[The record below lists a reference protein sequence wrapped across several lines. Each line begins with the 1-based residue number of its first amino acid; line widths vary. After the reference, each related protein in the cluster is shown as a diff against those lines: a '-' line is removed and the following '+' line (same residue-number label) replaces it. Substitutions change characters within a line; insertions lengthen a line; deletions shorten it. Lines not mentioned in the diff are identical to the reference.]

1 MSEELLVGVDLG
13 GTKIE
18 AVLARREPGGDLSVL
33 DRRRVPT
40 ASEEGYEAVL
50 ARAEAL
56 IRAIAAGNDL
66 EAIPVGVGMP
76 GGTTR
81 RSGLVKNSNAVCLN
95 GRPFRADLLRKSRL
109 PGALCQRPCGGERVS
124 AAER

>member
-18 AVLARREPGGDLSVL
+18 AVLARREPGGELSVL
-33 DRRRVPT
+33 ERRRVPT

-56 IRAIAAGNDL
+56 IRAIAAGSDL
-66 EAIPVGVGMP
+66 QAIPVGVGMP

-95 GRPFRADLLRKSRL
+95 GRPFRAELD
-109 PGALCQRPCGGERVS
+109 G
-124 AAER
+124 

>member
-13 GTKIE
+13 GTKI
-18 AVLARREPGGDLSVL
+18 
-33 DRRRVPT
+33 
-40 ASEEGYEAVL
+40 EAVL

-95 GRPFRADLLRKSRL
+95 GRPFRAELLRKSRL